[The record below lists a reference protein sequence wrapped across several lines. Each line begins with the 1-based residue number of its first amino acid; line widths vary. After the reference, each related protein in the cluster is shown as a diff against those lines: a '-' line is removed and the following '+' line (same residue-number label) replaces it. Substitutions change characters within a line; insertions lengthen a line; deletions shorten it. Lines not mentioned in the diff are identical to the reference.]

1 MQEKWPK
8 LEEQE
13 VPELTSSLR
22 PPNHTYLES
31 NYCWDLSEDQR
42 KRVSTAKTGGRAS
55 QPTSQGQA
63 TYHMST
69 VAAHH
74 QRRTRAAHTDV
85 TLYHVTLMTRG
96 AFAAGSPQNV
106 SYLRLLL
113 QDWET

>member
-1 MQEKWPK
+1 M
-8 LEEQE
+8 EEQE

-31 NYCWDLSEDQR
+31 NYYWDLSEDQR

-106 SYLRLLL
+106 SYMRLLL
-113 QDWET
+113 QDWEM